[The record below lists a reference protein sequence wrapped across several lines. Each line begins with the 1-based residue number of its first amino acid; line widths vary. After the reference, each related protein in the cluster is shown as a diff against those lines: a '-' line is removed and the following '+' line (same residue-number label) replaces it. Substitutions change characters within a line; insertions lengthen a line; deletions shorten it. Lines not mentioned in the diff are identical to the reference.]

1 VQRWLSDP
9 PPDHF
14 FEIGE
19 YSLAGASYRN
29 AREPRQEKLAERG
42 LVASPSAPNVLK
54 PQLYRDALPRV
65 MAETIRGKAGTA
77 ALAIPDYAA
86 RMAILDFEQFPASET
101 EAMALLRFRLR
112 KSVPFHIEEAQ
123 VGYAV
128 QLAEPKRTEVLAV
141 AIARPILEEY
151 EAMLMEAG
159 YRVGLVMPSSIA
171 ALPLCNAT
179 QKGITLLAKSTGS
192 TLAVLLV
199 EQGRVRLVRSLD
211 LTSEEDAVLPTL
223 QQTLAF
229 AEDQIGE
236 PVKRILLAGFG
247 EETDAL
253 GYRVER
259 DFRIHCEP
267 LRSRLGAASRE
278 NAGVLG
284 MLERYAA

>member
-1 VQRWLSDP
+1 MQRWLSEP
-9 PPDHF
+9 ASDHF

-19 YSLAGASYRN
+19 YSLAGASFRN
-29 AREPRQEKLAERG
+29 AREQKQEKLAERG

-65 MAETIRGKAGTA
+65 AEATRGKPGTA

-123 VGYAV
+123 VAYAV
-128 QLAEPKRTEVLAV
+128 QLTEPKRTEVLAV

-151 EAMLMEAG
+151 ETMLVEAG

-171 ALPLCNAT
+171 ALPLCNPA

-192 TLAVLLV
+192 TLAVLLI

-211 LTSEEDAVLPTL
+211 LTSEEDAVLPML

-236 PVKRILLAGFG
+236 PVRRILLAGFG
-247 EETDAL
+247 GETDAL
-253 GYRVER
+253 GYRIER
-259 DFRIHCEP
+259 DFGIHCEP
-267 LRSRLGAASRE
+267 LRSRLGTASRE

>member
-1 VQRWLSDP
+1 
-9 PPDHF
+9 
-14 FEIGE
+14 
-19 YSLAGASYRN
+19 
-29 AREPRQEKLAERG
+29 
-42 LVASPSAPNVLK
+42 
-54 PQLYRDALPRV
+54 
-65 MAETIRGKAGTA
+65 
-77 ALAIPDYAA
+77 
-86 RMAILDFEQFPASET
+86 MAILDFEQFPASET
-101 EAMALLRFRLR
+101 DAMALLRFRLR

-123 VGYAV
+123 LAYAV

-151 EAMLMEAG
+151 EAMLVEAG

-171 ALPLCNAT
+171 ALPLCNSP

-192 TLAVLLV
+192 TLAVLLI

-211 LTSEEDAVLPTL
+211 LTSEADAVLPML

-236 PVKRILLAGFG
+236 PVRRILLAGFG
-247 EETDAL
+247 GETEAL

-259 DFRIHCEP
+259 DFGIHCEP
-267 LRSRLGAASRE
+267 LRSRLGTASRE

>member
-29 AREPRQEKLAERG
+29 AREQKQAKLAERG
-42 LVASPSAPNVLK
+42 LVASPSAPNMLK

-65 MAETIRGKAGTA
+65 AEAARGKAGTA

-86 RMAILDFEQFPASET
+86 RMAILDFEQFPTSDT

-123 VGYAV
+123 LTYAV

-151 EAMLMEAG
+151 EAMLVEAG

-192 TLAVLLV
+192 TLAVVLI

-211 LTSEEDAVLPTL
+211 LTSEEDAVLPML

-236 PVKRILLAGFG
+236 TVRRILLAGFG
-247 EETDAL
+247 GETDAL
-253 GYRVER
+253 GYRIER
-259 DFRIHCEP
+259 DFGIHCEP
-267 LRSRLGAASRE
+267 LRSRLGMASRE

>member
-19 YSLAGASYRN
+19 YSLAGASFRN
-29 AREPRQEKLAERG
+29 ASGQKQEKLAERG

-65 MAETIRGKAGTA
+65 AEATRGKPGTA

-86 RMAILDFEQFPASET
+86 RMAILDFEQFPASEA

-123 VGYAV
+123 VTYAV

-151 EAMLMEAG
+151 EAMLVEAG

-171 ALPLCNAT
+171 ALPLCNSA

-192 TLAVLLV
+192 TLAVLLL

-236 PVKRILLAGFG
+236 PVRRILLAGFG
-247 EETDAL
+247 AETEAL

-259 DFRIHCEP
+259 DFGIHCEP
-267 LRSRLGAASRE
+267 LRSRLGTASRE

>member
-29 AREPRQEKLAERG
+29 AREQKQEKLVERG
-42 LVASPSAPNVLK
+42 LVASPSTPNMLK
-54 PQLYRDALPRV
+54 PELYRDALPRV
-65 MAETIRGKAGTA
+65 AEAPRGKPGTA

-86 RMAILDFEQFPASET
+86 RMAILDFEQFPASDT

-123 VGYAV
+123 LTYAV

-141 AIARPILEEY
+141 AIARPILDEY
-151 EAMLMEAG
+151 EAMLVEAG

-171 ALPLCNAT
+171 ALPLCNST

-211 LTSEEDAVLPTL
+211 LTSEEDAVLPML

-236 PVKRILLAGFG
+236 PVRRILLAGFG
-247 EETDAL
+247 AETDAL
-253 GYRVER
+253 GSRIER
-259 DFRIHCEP
+259 DFGIHCEP
-267 LRSRLGAASRE
+267 LRSRLGTASRE

>member
-19 YSLAGASYRN
+19 YSLAWASPRN
-29 AREPRQEKLAERG
+29 AEQQKQEKLAERG

-54 PQLYRDALPRV
+54 PQLYREALPRV
-65 MAETIRGKAGTA
+65 AEGTRGKPGTA

-86 RMAILDFEQFPASET
+86 RMAILDFEQFPSSET

-123 VGYAV
+123 VAYAV
-128 QLAEPKRTEVLAV
+128 QLAEANRTEVLAV

-151 EAMLMEAG
+151 EAMLVEAG
-159 YRVGLVMPSSIA
+159 YRVGLVIPSTIA
-171 ALPLCNAT
+171 ALPLCDAA

-192 TLAVLLV
+192 TLAVLLLD
-199 EQGRVRLVRSLD
+199 QGRVRLVRSLD
-211 LTSEEDAVLPTL
+211 LASEEDAVLPML

-236 PVKRILLAGFG
+236 PVRRILLAGFG
-247 EETDAL
+247 EETDGL
-253 GYRVER
+253 GSRIER
-259 DFRIHCEP
+259 DFGIHCEP
-267 LRSRLGAASRE
+267 LRSRFGTASRE

-284 MLERYAA
+284 LLERYAA

>member
-19 YSLAGASYRN
+19 YSLAGASFRN
-29 AREPRQEKLAERG
+29 ASVQKQEKLAERG

-65 MAETIRGKAGTA
+65 AETTRGKPGTA
-77 ALAIPDYAA
+77 ALAIPDYAV
-86 RMAILDFEQFPASET
+86 RMAILDFEQFPTSET

-123 VGYAV
+123 VAYAV

-151 EAMLMEAG
+151 EAMLVEAG

-171 ALPLCNAT
+171 ALPLCDST
-179 QKGITLLAKSTGS
+179 QEGITLLAKSTGS
-192 TLAVLLV
+192 TLAVLLL

-236 PVKRILLAGFG
+236 PVRRILLAGFG
-247 EETDAL
+247 GETESL
-253 GYRVER
+253 GYRLER
-259 DFRIHCEP
+259 DFGIHCEP

>member
-1 VQRWLSDP
+1 
-9 PPDHF
+9 
-14 FEIGE
+14 
-19 YSLAGASYRN
+19 
-29 AREPRQEKLAERG
+29 
-42 LVASPSAPNVLK
+42 
-54 PQLYRDALPRV
+54 LPRV
-65 MAETIRGKAGTA
+65 AEPARGKPGTA
-77 ALAIPDYAA
+77 ALAIPDYAV

-123 VGYAV
+123 LAYAV
-128 QLAEPKRTEVLAV
+128 QLSEPKRTEVLAV

-151 EAMLMEAG
+151 EAMLVEAG

-171 ALPLCNAT
+171 ALPLCNST

-192 TLAVLLV
+192 TLAALLI
-199 EQGRVRLVRSLD
+199 EEGRVRLVRSLD

-229 AEDQIGE
+229 AEDQIGQ
-236 PVKRILLAGFG
+236 PVRRILLAGFG
-247 EETDAL
+247 GETDAL

-259 DFRIHCEP
+259 DFGIHCEP
-267 LRSRLGAASRE
+267 LRSRLGVASRE

>member
-9 PPDHF
+9 PPDQF

-19 YSLAGASYRN
+19 YSLAWAS
-29 AREPRQEKLAERG
+29 PRDAAQQKQEKLSERG
-42 LVASPSAPNVLK
+42 LVASPSAPNMLK
-54 PQLYRDALPRV
+54 PQLYRDALPRI
-65 MAETIRGKAGTA
+65 AETTRAKPGTA
-77 ALAIPDYAA
+77 ALAIPDYAT
-86 RMAILDFEQFPASET
+86 RMAILDFEQFPANET

-123 VGYAV
+123 VSYAV

-151 EAMLMEAG
+151 EGMLVEAG
-159 YRVGLVMPSSIA
+159 YRVGLVVPSTIA
-171 ALPLCNAT
+171 ALPLCNAA
-179 QKGITLLAKSTGS
+179 QKGITLFAKSTGS
-192 TLAVLLV
+192 TVAVLLI

-211 LTSEEDAVLPTL
+211 LTSEEDAVMPML

-236 PVKRILLAGFG
+236 PVRRIILAGFG
-247 EETDAL
+247 EETDGL
-253 GYRVER
+253 GYRIER
-259 DFRIHCEP
+259 AFGMHCEP
-267 LRSRLGAASRE
+267 LHSRFGAASRE

-284 MLERYAA
+284 LLERYAA